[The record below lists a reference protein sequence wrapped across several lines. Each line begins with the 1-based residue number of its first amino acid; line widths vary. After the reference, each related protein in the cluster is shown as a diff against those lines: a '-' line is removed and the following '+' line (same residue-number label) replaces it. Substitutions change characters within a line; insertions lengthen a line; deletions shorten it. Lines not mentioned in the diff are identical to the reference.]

1 MVLAYSSGDMLYIPK
16 NWYHYFYNIGHSMS
30 VACWRSS
37 RSNPSN
43 DSDNNNNNNNNNN
56 TNYQKTQSTSPPNQL
71 SVQTNQNNPLLS
83 LPEGV
88 LLEILSFSVTTPPS
102 IGRLGLVSRKFAQLC
117 RSNIIWKTA
126 FLR

>member
-1 MVLAYSSGDMLYIPK
+1 
-16 NWYHYFYNIGHSMS
+16 MS

-43 DSDNNNNNNNNNN
+43 DSDNNNNNYNN
-56 TNYQKTQSTSPPNQL
+56 NYQKTNSTSPPPNQL
-71 SVQTNQNNPLLS
+71 SVQTNQGNPFLS

-88 LLEILSFSVTTPPS
+88 LLEILSFSVTTPAS
-102 IGRLGLVSRKFAQLC
+102 IARLGLVSRKFAQLC